1 MDSEDT
7 HVRISR
13 PELEAESKSL
23 GANAHQTKSQWDRQF
38 ILGHRLK
45 TNRSIFKVKMDGW
58 IKKMSVRDPSMLAKL
73 RASKA
78 WIENE
83 GVCDLVRLFIKQ
95 QFHKR
100 SKIEAE
106 TDMVS

>member
-1 MDSEDT
+1 MD
-7 HVRISR
+7 
-13 PELEAESKSL
+13 
-23 GANAHQTKSQWDRQF
+23 
-38 ILGHRLK
+38 
-45 TNRSIFKVKMDGW
+45 
-58 IKKMSVRDPSMLAKL
+58 KKMSVRDPSMLAKL

-83 GVCDLVRLFIKQ
+83 GVCDLVRLFIKR

>member
-58 IKKMSVRDPSMLAKL
+58 INECQRSLNAGQAESIKSVDRK
-73 RASKA
+73 
-78 WIENE
+78 
-83 GVCDLVRLFIKQ
+83 
-95 QFHKR
+95 
-100 SKIEAE
+100 
-106 TDMVS
+106 